1 MKKVIAIVLV
11 IVLLLVLCSCGDA
24 NNQQTPSDSIDDIK
38 TTNSTSNLTTTSD
51 ATSTNSAHSTTTTT
65 TSDAIST
72 NSAHSTT
79 TNSTNTDT
87 TQCTHVWG
95 QWVEKTKAT
104 CQTPGIK
111 ERSCHNCHI
120 TESEKTKTT
129 NHKESD
135 WIIDKVAEI
144 GKDGLKYTKCV
155 YCNKRIEEKVIPA
168 IAENHQH
175 AVAEWV
181 TIKTPTCTASGTQNA
196 ICSCGKTVD
205 TKDIPS
211 KGHSPVVDKAVA
223 ATCTS
228 NGLTEGSHCSVC
240 DAIIVRQE
248 TVNSKGH
255 TMSSKRVA
263 ATSNREEYTLH
274 YCTSCPYSYEE
285 FSATTSP
292 IKFISHNNG
301 TCSVT
306 GLNDT
311 TIENLVIPT
320 KSPSGD
326 TVVAVSDRAFIRNST
341 LKSVTLPSTVN
352 QIGEFAFCGCT
363 NLKAVNGSQYATTIK
378 GSAFAESPL
387 LTSLDLSSATTLGNY
402 ICRDM
407 TNLSSVKLSDKLKKL
422 PQGMFASCTSLLE
435 INLPSSITVIGN
447 SAFQSTNIENIV
459 LPDSVE
465 EIEMYAFRYCSKLK
479 TVKLPQNL
487 NVINP
492 LVFERC
498 SSLNNIILPDGLKTL
513 GRLAFADCKS
523 LTNINLPGT
532 LTSVGDSC
540 FSGCTALSSATLA
553 NGMKTIPMRLFSGC
567 TALSSISLPPSIT
580 SIQQEAFNGT
590 SISTLVIPDS
600 CTSIG
605 NSAFRGCK
613 NLVSVSFG
621 ANLKKIDSYAFNGC
635 KAITSICLPETF
647 EDLGDW
653 AFMNCSGLQK
663 IYLGTSITNIGS
675 GAFENCTALSNVF
688 LPKSLQVIKTETYDK
703 NPFTGCSGTLDIYS
717 DAPQSNYIWE
727 RYFGLVSYGVSY
739 DEYLKLTQ

>member
-1 MKKVIAIVLV
+1 MKRIIVFTLS
-11 IVLLLVLCSCGDA
+11 IILIFVLCSCNNNNLSSNYIDENKDTVSDQSNTDSNKTNTVNTDSK
-24 NNQQTPSDSIDDIK
+24 NNQ
-38 TTNSTSNLTTTSD
+38 NSTDSE
-51 ATSTNSAHSTTTTT
+51 
-65 TSDAIST
+65 
-72 NSAHSTT
+72 
-79 TNSTNTDT
+79 
-87 TQCTHVWG
+87 CTHLWG

-104 CQTPGIK
+104 CQISGLK
-111 ERSCHNCHI
+111 ERSCHNCNI
-120 TESEKTKTT
+120 TESVAIKSLKHE
-129 NHKESD
+129 ESD
-135 WIIDKVAEI
+135 WIIDKVADI
-144 GKDGLKYTKCV
+144 GKDGVKYTKCV
-155 YCNKRIEEKVIPA
+155 LCNKRMNEKTIPA
-168 IAENHQH
+168 IKENHEH
-175 AVAEWV
+175 KVIEWLIV
-181 TIKTPTCTASGTQNA
+181 KNPDCTNKGIQNA
-196 ICSCGKTVD
+196 VCSCGKTIE
-205 TKDIPS
+205 TKEIAS
-211 KGHSPVVDKAVA
+211 KGHTAVTDKAVA

-240 DAIIVRQE
+240 NIIIVEQK
-248 TVNSKGH
+248 TVKSKGH

-387 LTSLDLSSATTLGNY
+387 ITTLDLSNATTLGNY
-402 ICRDM
+402 ICSAM
-407 TNLSSVKLSDKLKKL
+407 TNLSSVKLSNKLKKL
-422 PQGMFASCTSLLE
+422 PQGIFARCTSLLK

-447 SAFQSTNIENIV
+447 AAFQSTNIENII

-479 TVKLPQNL
+479 SIKLSENL
-487 NVINP
+487 KIINP

-498 SSLNNIILPDGLKTL
+498 TNLNDVVLPDGLKTL
-513 GRLAFADCKS
+513 GRLAFSDCKS
-523 LTNINLPGT
+523 LTKIKLPDT

-540 FSGCTALSSATLA
+540 FSGCTALSSVTLA
-553 NGMKTIPMRLFSGC
+553 NGIKTIPMRLFSGC
-567 TALSSISLPPSIT
+567 TALSSITLPPSTT

-635 KAITSICLPETF
+635 KAIASISLPKTF

-675 GAFENCTALSNVF
+675 GAFKNCTALSNVF
-688 LPKSLQVIKTETYDK
+688 LPKSLQFIKTETYDE
-703 NPFTGCSGTLDIYS
+703 NPFTGCSGTLNIYS
-717 DAPQSNYIWE
+717 DAPQSNYVWE